1 MAILNR
7 GDRLV
12 VATHNPGK
20 LREINELLAPFGC
33 NAVSAGSLGLP
44 EPEETEAT
52 FIGNAEIKSLAAMR
66 GSGLAALSDDSG
78 IEVHALG
85 GEPGVY
91 SANWAGPGKDFAP
104 AIQKVLDRLAA
115 AGAKTPGQRRA
126 NFTSV
131 LSLAIP
137 GRAPLNF
144 EGKVFGTIVEAPRGN
159 HGFGYDP
166 IFQPDG
172 FDITFGEMQPAEKHK
187 VSHRAVAF
195 AKFIDGCLT

>member
-1 MAILNR
+1 MPILNR

-20 LREINELLAPFGC
+20 LKEINDLLAPFGC
-33 NAVSAGSLGLP
+33 DAVAAGALGLA
-44 EPEETEAT
+44 EPDETETT
-52 FIGNAEIKSLAAMR
+52 FIGNAEIKSLTAMR
-66 GSGLAALSDDSG
+66 GAGLPALSDDSG

-91 SANWAGPGKDFAP
+91 SANWAGPGKDFGP
-104 AIQKVLDRLAA
+104 AMQRVLDRLAA
-115 AGAKTPGQRRA
+115 AGAKTPAERRA

-131 LSLAIP
+131 LSLALP

-144 EGKVFGTIVEAPRGN
+144 EGKVFGHIVDRPRGT

-166 IFQPDG
+166 IFMPDG
-172 FDITFGEMQPAEKHK
+172 TTVTFGEMDPGEKHK

-195 AKFIDGCLT
+195 AKFIDACLR